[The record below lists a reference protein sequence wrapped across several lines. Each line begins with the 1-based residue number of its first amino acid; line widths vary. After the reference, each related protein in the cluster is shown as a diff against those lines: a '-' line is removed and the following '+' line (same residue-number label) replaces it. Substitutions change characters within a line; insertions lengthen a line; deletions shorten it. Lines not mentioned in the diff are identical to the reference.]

1 MAAENFIPKIWTARL
16 LAHLDKTLVFRNL
29 TNSDYEGE
37 IQNEGD
43 TVKINQIN
51 DISVSDYKRG
61 TALTYEEV
69 GSTQKELKI
78 DQSKLWKFSV
88 NDIDAVQANTDLVES
103 AMERAAYALGAEVDT
118 DIAAVMAAG
127 AKNTISK
134 IALTVDNAYDKLVD
148 MSVALDEENVQAD
161 GRWVVLPPW
170 VYGLLQKDTRFV
182 ASGAEAAD
190 GRLGSGYIGTA
201 AGFNVYKSNNLGSDT
216 EAATTD
222 IIAGVN
228 MATTFASQLVKTET
242 LRDKDDFD
250 DYVRGLMVY
259 GRLVVQPSG
268 LVVLK
273 AAKG

>member
-1 MAAENFIPKIWTARL
+1 MAVTNFIPTIWEARL

-29 TNSDYEGE
+29 TNSDYEGN
-37 IQNEGD
+37 IQDEGD

-51 DISVSDYKRG
+51 DISVSDYKKG

-78 DQSKLWKFSV
+78 DTAKKWAFTV
-88 NDIDAVQANTDLVES
+88 NDVDKVQANVDLVDS
-103 AMERAAYALGAEVDT
+103 ATGRAAYALGAAVDT
-118 DIAAVMAAG
+118 DIAKVMAAG

-134 IALTVDNAYDKLVD
+134 IALTVNNAYDKLVD

-228 MATTFASQLVKTET
+228 MATTFASQLVKTEA
-242 LRDKDDFD
+242 LRDKDDFN

-259 GRLVVQPSG
+259 GQLVVQPSG